1 MKKALIILLW
11 FVSLTLTQAQTFPSL
26 SGMTLEDKPIT
37 LPQALAGKYSLIVL
51 TYSAKASEQIA
62 PWFDNLYEYFLM
74 DPDYDMNLH
83 VIPMLTGAKSLIA
96 GKIEKQLKKGI
107 QQGYQ
112 KHFVLYQ
119 GEIEDYKKT
128 LRLDDKEV
136 PYVFLL
142 DKQGK
147 IVYQAAGQYSDA
159 HLDKIESK
167 LPE

>member
-1 MKKALIILLW
+1 MKKILCLLLL
-11 FVSLTLTQAQTFPSL
+11 VIGLATAQAQTFPAL
-26 SGMTLEDKPIT
+26 SGMTLDDKPIT
-37 LPQALAGKYSLIVL
+37 LPQAAAGKYTLVLL

-74 DPDYDMNLH
+74 DPDYDMNLY
-83 VIPMLTGAKSLIA
+83 VLPIINGAKSLIA

-119 GEIEDYKKT
+119 GSIDDYKKT
-128 LRLDDKEV
+128 LRLDDKDV
-136 PYVFLL
+136 AYVFLL
-142 DKQGK
+142 DKAGK
-147 IVYQAAGQYSDA
+147 IVYQTAGQYSDA
-159 HLDKIESK
+159 QLDRIENK

>member
-1 MKKALIILLW
+1 MKKILVTFICL
-11 FVSLTLTQAQTFPSL
+11 VSLTWVQAQNFPSL

-37 LPQALAGKYSLIVL
+37 LPQATAGKYSLLVL

-62 PWFDNLYEYFLM
+62 PWFDNLYDYFIM
-74 DPDYDMNLH
+74 DPDYDMNLY
-83 VIPMLTGAKSLIA
+83 VIPMITGAKSLIA

-128 LRLDDKEV
+128 LRLDNKDV

-142 DKQGK
+142 DKNGK

-159 HLDKIESK
+159 QLDRIESK
-167 LPE
+167 LPD